1 MKRFLT
7 KHWLLSSL
15 VLFAVLLLFDRV
27 TKNWAS
33 LALRD
38 GPVVLIE
45 GVLEFRYL
53 ENTGAAWGTFQG
65 MQWLFYILTVV
76 FLAIAIAEIV
86 RLSKKSRYLPLVYTL
101 VVTLSGAVGNF
112 IDRLSQRF
120 VVDFIYFKL
129 IDFPIFNGADCCIT
143 VSMAIL
149 VILLL
154 FYYQNEDLDYI
165 VPGQNAK

>member
-33 LALRD
+33 SALRD

-101 VVTLSGAVGNF
+101 VVTLSGAFGNF
-112 IDRLSQRF
+112 IDRLSQR
-120 VVDFIYFKL
+120 
-129 IDFPIFNGADCCIT
+129 
-143 VSMAIL
+143 
-149 VILLL
+149 
-154 FYYQNEDLDYI
+154 
-165 VPGQNAK
+165 